1 MKSELELAVAVGL
14 ELTQVQAAVQM
25 ETLLNLYSIQLEAEE
40 EEPGIH
46 NKGES
51 QELLEAEV
59 PSKLQLEMGLS
70 VKATQEQLV
79 FQGLAE
85 AEAVLMP
92 LLRTK
97 TEQQVSHPT

>member
-1 MKSELELAVAVGL
+1 MGLAVAVGL

-46 NKGES
+46 SKEVS
-51 QELLEAEV
+51 QELQVVVVLMK
-59 PSKLQLEMGLS
+59 PQLVVDLL
-70 VKATQEQLV
+70 VKVLQEQLV
-79 FQGLAE
+79 FQGSVA
-85 AEAVLMP
+85 AVAVLMP